1 MLLMSLSNPP
11 TAIFCG
17 NDLMAVGAYQALAVL
32 GKRVPQDVAVVGY
45 DNQEQLAVYLKPP
58 LSTVALPHYEIG
70 RWAVKHL
77 LEIIESNNELPAVQ
91 EKITCPFISRESI

>member
-1 MLLMSLSNPP
+1 
-11 TAIFCG
+11 
-17 NDLMAVGAYQALAVL
+17 
-32 GKRVPQDVAVVGY
+32 
-45 DNQEQLAVYLKPP
+45 LAVYLKPP